1 MRNDLEG
8 NGIMR
13 KLFWCL
19 TALGALTLS
28 LSVGV
33 AQERAPSTT
42 GAQAGTDNPAAQA
55 PRPLSRLNFLSRNSR
70 DQATQPQS
78 KAAADSN
85 AGGILRYQRNRSTAQ
100 TESIDRQ
107 PTGLQNYHREL
118 FGTAPPP
125 PGSTALTPSR
135 KLATTPRAAAQ
146 ADSSIRPAA
155 ATQPSNAKSG
165 VIQAGG
171 LAAEPAQSQLS
182 QADFS
187 KPAGQAEPIQQT
199 AGSTAAPLLPA
210 DSAGAEA
217 RFETPVLQAEP
228 SAVRPSGRAS
238 QPTRT
243 RGPVTGFVNFT
254 QSAPHIETQWVRQS
268 DINVGQPCDLKLS
281 IRNSGQA
288 AASDVV
294 VDVFFPRTVRLTAA
308 RPEPAAAESSVV
320 WKFPTLDAGEE
331 REIHITMIPSERGE
345 IAANANVRFSTA
357 ATKLLAVEEPML
369 KLVMKGPK
377 EVMMGDSASH
387 IVTVSNPGTGVAHNV
402 SLEVT
407 IPAGLEHPKGKRL
420 KMELGSLNSGE
431 QRSVR
436 LSLTASAGGSQQVS
450 VEATSGTLLR
460 ETSSAVVSVLAP
472 SLNLAVTGPALRY
485 VGRDARYSVNLTND
499 GQAITNNVRAMYVVP
514 KGFEYLYASRGGKFD
529 ESSRT
534 VTWFVGS
541 VSPKDTVELSLK
553 LKPTQL
559 GDFAHVAR
567 AVSEQGAVAEARAE
581 TKIEGTASLV
591 LEVLDLD
598 DPVEIGRETAYE
610 VRVRNEGSKQAQN
623 VGLSFELPNGV
634 RLVNVKGP
642 TQHIAE
648 SGLVVFKALSAL
660 EPGKTAI
667 FQIHI
672 QGADEGNHR
681 VRARLTSDSIQ
692 EPLTVEELTR
702 FYAD

>member
-1 MRNDLEG
+1 
-8 NGIMR
+8 MR

-28 LSVGV
+28 LSAGV
-33 AQERAPSTT
+33 AQERAPSQDGNQTP
-42 GAQAGTDNPAAQA
+42 TDVRLTQA
-55 PRPLSRLNFLSRNSR
+55 PGPLSRLNFLSRNSKEGTAGTETKTVT
-70 DQATQPQS
+70 DPGS
-78 KAAADSN
+78 
-85 AGGILRYQRNRSTAQ
+85 GGILRYQRNRSTAQ
-100 TESIDRQ
+100 DKPAQ
-107 PTGLQNYHREL
+107 PKSTGLQNYHREL

-125 PGSTALTPSR
+125 LGSSAKPTRQLS
-135 KLATTPRAAAQ
+135 TTPRDGAL
-146 ADSSIRPAA
+146 ADPAVRPVG
-155 ATQPSNAKSG
+155 ATQNGGVKSG

-171 LAAEPAQSQLS
+171 LSAEPEQPGIS
-182 QADFS
+182 QADFA
-187 KPAGQAEPIQQT
+187 KPAGTADPIQQT
-199 AGSTAAPLLPA
+199 GGSTGAPLLPT
-210 DSAGAEA
+210 DSAEA
-217 RFETPVLQAEP
+217 NLDFESPVLQVEP
-228 SAVRPSGRAS
+228 SDVRPLGRRS
-238 QPTRT
+238 QPTRG
-243 RGPVTGFVNFT
+243 RGPVSGFVNFT
-254 QSAPHIETQWVRQS
+254 QSAPHIETRWVKQS
-268 DINVGQPCDLKLS
+268 DFNVGQPCDLLLS
-281 IRNSGQA
+281 VRNSGQA
-288 AASDVV
+288 AAADVV

-331 REIHITMIPSERGE
+331 REIHITMIPAERGE
-345 IAANANVRFSTA
+345 IAANANVRYSTA

-369 KLVMKGPK
+369 KLAMKGPS
-377 EVMMGDSASH
+377 EVMMGESASH
-387 IVTVSNPGTGVAHNV
+387 VVTVSNPGTGIAHNV

-407 IPAGLEHPKGKRL
+407 IPAGLDHPKGKRL
-420 KMELGSLNSGE
+420 KMDLGSLSAGE

-436 LSLTASAGGSQQVS
+436 LSLTASAGGAQQVS

-460 ETSSAVVSVLAP
+460 EKASAVVSVLAP

-485 VGRDARYSVNLTND
+485 VGRDARYTVSLTND
-499 GQAITNNVRAMYVVP
+499 GQAVTNNVRATYVVP

-529 ESSRT
+529 EATRM

-541 VSPKDTVELSLK
+541 VSPKDTIELSLK

-559 GDFAHVAR
+559 GDFAHVAQ
-567 AVSEQGAVAEARAE
+567 AVSEQGAVAEARAA

-642 TQHIAE
+642 SKHIAE
-648 SGLVVFKALSAL
+648 SGLVVFKALPAL